1 MLDDWYTQSGN
12 EDTTWNGGRGPG
24 ERARREDR
32 DEQKRGRQGEE
43 GQQGMTPHNDTHP
56 QVMEMMWE
64 YYKQFDYIM
73 GRQICHKAGIRIQD
87 LKLGRACLNFI
98 LGGCNKE
105 GCTERRVSR
114 EKQKV

>member
-1 MLDDWYTQSGN
+1 MEEQDE
-12 EDTTWNGGRGPG
+12 ED
-24 ERARREDR
+24 E
-32 DEQKRGRQGEE
+32 
-43 GQQGMTPHNDTHP
+43 QGMTPHNDTHT
-56 QVMEMMWE
+56 QLMKMMWE

-105 GCTERRVSR
+105 GCTEKLWHPKAADASPEEVNELCNKLRPGVHELTREKRRRVSR
-114 EKQKV
+114 